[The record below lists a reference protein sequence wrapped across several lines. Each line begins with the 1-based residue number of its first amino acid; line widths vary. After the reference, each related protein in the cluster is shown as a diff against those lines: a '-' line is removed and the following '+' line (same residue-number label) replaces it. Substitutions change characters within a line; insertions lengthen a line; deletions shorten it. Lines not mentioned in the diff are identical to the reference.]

1 MVVVSGA
8 VWVLMRLVVVVGDV
22 VVADVCCCCSCGD
35 DLMFGGRPAMETKN
49 ATLRKRA
56 RDPPAAIQPHQPPR
70 IKHAIQQKHFNEQVS
85 KVPSAIKRLHESR
98 FHFPSF
104 RHAQGRAVLL

>member
-1 MVVVSGA
+1 MVVVSVA
-8 VWVLMRLVVVVGDV
+8 VLVLMRLIVVVVGGGV
-22 VVADVCCCCSCGD
+22 VVADVCCCCSYSD

-70 IKHAIQQKHFNEQVS
+70 IKHAIQQKHFNEQV
-85 KVPSAIKRLHESR
+85 
-98 FHFPSF
+98 
-104 RHAQGRAVLL
+104 